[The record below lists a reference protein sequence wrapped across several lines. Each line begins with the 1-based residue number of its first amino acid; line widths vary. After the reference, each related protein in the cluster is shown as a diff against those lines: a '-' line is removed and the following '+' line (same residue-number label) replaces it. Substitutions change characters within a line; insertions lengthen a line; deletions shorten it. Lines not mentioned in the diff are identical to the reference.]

1 MDHLFMQKIKK
12 INVIIDLERKKR
24 ITAVRY
30 HRDVSRGVSLPVN
43 WNGIPN
49 SYPKLIK
56 NKKPSK

>member
-1 MDHLFMQKIKK
+1 MDHFFMQKIKK

-30 HRDVSRGVSLPVN
+30 HRDVSRGVLLPVN

-56 NKKPSK
+56 N